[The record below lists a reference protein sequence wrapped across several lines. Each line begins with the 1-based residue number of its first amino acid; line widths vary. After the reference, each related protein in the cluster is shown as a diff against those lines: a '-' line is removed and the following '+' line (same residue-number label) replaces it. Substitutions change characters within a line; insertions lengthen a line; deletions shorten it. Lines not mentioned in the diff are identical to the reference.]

1 MYLAP
6 LRRRRVQFDQV
17 FDLREIDFNSLLWL
31 PRARYESVDMG
42 KQESHGNTAE
52 QSEKHN
58 VETMGRMNGE
68 TFAA

>member
-1 MYLAP
+1 MNIC
-6 LRRRRVQFDQV
+6 RVKGQHDV
-17 FDLREIDFNSLLWL
+17 SDLREIDFNSLLWL

-42 KQESHGNTAE
+42 KQESNTAE
-52 QSEKHN
+52 RSEKHD